1 MSPRSC
7 PVCGQPAEKL
17 LHPRLNS
24 KDFDIVIC
32 IIEHVPD
39 WSESAGI
46 CSGCLVHF
54 ANRARQT
61 ALA

>member
-7 PVCGQPAEKL
+7 PVCGHAAETL
-17 LHPRLNS
+17 LHPQLNS
-24 KDFDIVIC
+24 NDVDTVIC

-46 CSGCLVHF
+46 CSACLVHF
-54 ANRARQT
+54 ASRAQQNSIV
-61 ALA
+61 